1 MIPFWLPDKYLLWI
15 SLLSWKKVF
24 QTNIFSYLN
33 VAFIKTF
40 QLNQNWLSFLFSLV
54 QEYVSCE
61 DRLMR
66 SACGSHLA
74 DFTLALSMKSKS
86 PVISASLDTCDVRI
100 VSSFTGMIFHS
111 VDVPCNENSEWNFQQ
126 KSLTRQKSSLLSLQ
140 EIFNLWF
147 TAYKHVRCSLKLG

>member
-86 PVISASLDTCDVRI
+86 PVISASLDRCDVRI
-100 VSSFTGMIFHS
+100 VSSFTGMIFHWFARQQ
-111 VDVPCNENSEWNFQQ
+111 PCTYYGMKTMN
-126 KSLTRQKSSLLSLQ
+126 LTFSKNLLFCRHKKYSTYVSQLIKCQ
-140 EIFNLWF
+140 
-147 TAYKHVRCSLKLG
+147 V